1 MLKFNDLV
9 RISLRQHFRQRSL
22 SVILAISFGICVALV
37 VLIIGRD
44 IETRI
49 VQDVNLIGNVS
60 MIQLIFEN
68 QGAPGTPPRYFHDDT
83 LAALRSDPRIVALAT
98 GMHDRAWF
106 PITVGSQT
114 VSIGAKGVDAWF
126 WKTNML
132 ATVEGRFFGTED
144 VLRRTRVC
152 VLGSDTAQL
161 LFGDGPYVGKIL
173 TMLGDNYEV
182 IGVAKGAMIRSSTRT
197 CYIPLTTAMDRGF
210 RGALPNHVML
220 QVGRLDDVV
229 PVVKELPGIIAA
241 YQPSENLGIDYAR
254 DDVGKI
260 RTITRWVRVL
270 LVLAVGASLILG
282 VLGIWQGA
290 FTAVRD
296 RTREI
301 GLKLAMGA
309 ERADILAQFL
319 AESLLKS
326 IVGGLLGVVL
336 GTVCILLGVRFL
348 QIHLDWLELARLGT
362 FSMLAA
368 AIVGMA
374 GGFYPAYCASR
385 MDVVQALR
393 YE

>member
-9 RISLRQHFRQRSL
+9 RISMRQHFRQRSF

-49 VQDVNLIGNVS
+49 IQDVNLIGNVS
-60 MIQLIFEN
+60 MVQLLFEDQN
-68 QGAPGTPPRYFHDDT
+68 TPGTPPRFFHDDVVK
-83 LAALRSDPRIVALAT
+83 ALREDPRVLSLAT
-98 GMHDRAWF
+98 AMHGRAWL
-106 PITVGSQT
+106 PVTVGSQSFA
-114 VSIGAKGVDAWF
+114 VGAKGVDAWF

-132 ATVEGRFFGTED
+132 TAVEGRFFED
-144 VLRRTRVC
+144 ADILRRDRVC
-152 VLGSDTAQL
+152 ILGLDTAQM

-182 IGVAKGAMIRSSTRT
+182 IGVAKGAMIRSSSRT
-197 CYIPLTTAMDRGF
+197 CYIPMTTAMDRGF
-210 RGALPNHVML
+210 WGARPNHLML
-220 QVGRLDDVV
+220 QVRQIDDVL
-229 PVVKELPGIIAA
+229 PLIKELPGMIAA
-241 YQPSENLGIDYAR
+241 YQLCDNLLIDYAR
-254 DDVGKI
+254 DDLGKI
-260 RTITRWVRVL
+260 RTITQWVHVL
-270 LVLAVGASLILG
+270 LGLAVGASFILG

-309 ERADILAQFL
+309 ERSDILAQFL

-326 IVGGLLGVVL
+326 IIGGLLGVVL
-336 GTVCILLGVRFL
+336 GTGCILLGVQLL
-348 QIHLDWLELARLGT
+348 QIHLDWLELARLAMY
-362 FSMLAA
+362 SMLAA